1 MFSCRSWGADCKPR
15 IKKTLLSGSSG
26 KVKVGKFQNQNIDY
40 RCRPSYIFS
49 INFKVE
55 VKHFR

>member
-1 MFSCRSWGADCKPR
+1 MFSCGSWGAACKLR

-40 RCRPSYIFS
+40 RCRSSYIFS

-55 VKHFR
+55 VKHFC